1 MDIVFWTSLGF
12 IAYTYAG
19 YPLCVWLLSLLR
31 TETLADPA
39 RLREWPRVT
48 VVVAVHNEEQRLIA
62 KIRNLT
68 AQDYEPGRLRI
79 VFVSDGSTD
88 GTDAALEREA
98 DVELLSYPE
107 RRGKP
112 HALNYALQ
120 HVQSEVVVFSDV
132 RQELQP
138 GAIRFLVARLVQ
150 PGIGAVSGELVHLE
164 PKTHAASNI
173 GLYWRYEKWIRKAES
188 RLASTV
194 GVTGAL
200 YAIRRRDFRPLPE
213 DTLIDD
219 FVVPMEIARQ
229 GLRVVF
235 EPRAVIHDELQMDR
249 AGERK
254 RKVRTLTGNFQV
266 IANYPWLL
274 SPWGNPLFLQF
285 ISHKVFRLFVPYAMA
300 TLLASSVLAPGALYF
315 SAACA
320 QLAFYAAALPGLVS
334 PRWRRSRAINFA
346 VVFLDLNWAAVLS
359 LYNFIARRTSAKW
372 EKT

>member
-1 MDIVFWTSLGF
+1 MDVVFWTSLGF

-19 YPLCVWLLSLLR
+19 YPVCVWLLSRLR
-31 TETLADPA
+31 AETIIDPA
-39 RLREWPRVT
+39 RVREWPSAT
-48 VVVAVHNEEQRLIA
+48 VVVAVYNEEQRSIA
-62 KIRNLT
+62 KIRNLR
-68 AQDYEPGRLRI
+68 AQEYESGQLQI
-79 VFVSDGSTD
+79 LFVSDGSTD
-88 GTDAALEREA
+88 GTNAALEREGG
-98 DVELLSYPE
+98 VRLLSYPE

-112 HALNYALQ
+112 HALNRALEC
-120 HVQSEVVVFSDV
+120 VESEVVVFTDV
-132 RQELQP
+132 RQALQP

-164 PKTHAASNI
+164 PKTQAASNI

-200 YAIRRRDFRPLPE
+200 YAIRRRDFHPLPDE
-213 DTLIDD
+213 TLIDD
-219 FVVPMEIARQ
+219 FVVPMQIARR
-229 GLRVVF
+229 GSRVVF
-235 EPRAVIHDELQMDR
+235 EPRAVIHDELQMDH

-266 IANYPWLL
+266 IADYPWLL
-274 SPWGNPLFLQF
+274 SPWGNRLFFQF

-300 TLLASSVLAPGALYF
+300 ALLVSSLLAQGALYL

-320 QLAFYAAALPGLVS
+320 QLAFYAAVLPGFVS
-334 PRWRRSRAINFA
+334 PRWRSSRVINFA

-359 LYNFIARRTSAKW
+359 LYNFIAGRTSAKW